1 MDAHTPSDTGA
12 NSTAIATRG
21 KTGPW
26 LLVASTGISAAS
38 VVALA
43 RYAIDLLV
51 PFGVAVLL
59 AHSTR
64 DALADW
70 YGGNI
75 HDDEPDPIWAVGAV
89 AVSLLGTAFALL
101 WIFSTSQWTA
111 DSPIQRWMPAPI
123 VRAASRA
130 EEYGWGR
137 RAVLPGGPIYRAPAS
152 ASSSPG
158 ATAGPAARR
167 STDGR
172 ESSVVSSAGRTPG
185 ETSATTGRGPTTSDS
200 MSQEAEPISTVTIL
214 ASSASVTRV
223 GSEVHLTATVSASRA
238 HPTGTVVFRQGSS
251 LLGSARLDR
260 NGRAALTIKNLPPG
274 AHTITADF
282 TGGGMFQGSRSQTV
296 DVLVNDG

>member
-1 MDAHTPSDTGA
+1 MDANTPPDAGTD
-12 NSTAIATRG
+12 STAIATRG
-21 KTGPW
+21 KHSPW
-26 LLVASTGISAAS
+26 LFVASTGISVAS

-89 AVSLLGTAFALL
+89 GVSLLGTAFALL

-111 DSPIQRWMPAPI
+111 DSPFQRWMPTPI

-130 EEYGWGR
+130 EQYGWGR
-137 RAVLPGGPIYRAPAS
+137 RAVLPGGPIYRTPAPV
-152 ASSSPG
+152 SSPPDG
-158 ATAGPAARR
+158 SAGPQPQR
-167 STDGR
+167 STNDR
-172 ESSVVSSAGRTPG
+172 ESNVVVSSGGRAPG
-185 ETSATTGRGPTTSDS
+185 EPSATTGRGPTTPE
-200 MSQEAEPISTVTIL
+200 SQSHDEPISTVTIL

-223 GSEVHLTATVSASRA
+223 GSEVRLTATVNASRG

-251 LLGSARLDR
+251 VLGSARLDR
-260 NGRAALTIKNLPPG
+260 NGRAALTIKDLPPG
-274 AHTITADF
+274 AHTVTADF
-282 TGGGMFQGSRSQTV
+282 TGSGMFQGSRSQAV
-296 DVLVNDG
+296 DVQFTP